1 VTKQELI
8 IAVADEAQKKVIEE
22 KEYDEGRE
30 VMRRQKLLQSET

>member
-22 KEYDEGRE
+22 KEFDEGRE